1 MRQVNVRQNVSPEN
15 KECVLRSSL
24 LNHMAREHS
33 FGIGLPDNIVYCDQF
48 LEVLQGKLDK

>member
-1 MRQVNVRQNVSPEN
+1 
-15 KECVLRSSL
+15 
-24 LNHMAREHS
+24 MAREHS